1 MGCAGEGSGGCGDRD
16 PHTDTPAP
24 PPARLLRF
32 PLRFPLRGVFH
43 GDSVPVTA
51 DALSVTGLVG
61 CEQRAVAE
69 GEDGGGGSFACPKP
83 PFPLLLTASQILA
96 LLEQQLRGIPVPAAS
111 PGTGWAGVTGVNGAV
126 VTQLRVL
133 ILHCGLCV
141 QLLIAL
147 CRGWRVRQPR
157 IRGASGAGSHSL
169 LSVLLECWSP
179 WHNSGLER
187 PPG

>member
-1 MGCAGEGSGGCGDRD
+1 MSEA
-16 PHTDTPAP
+16 
-24 PPARLLRF
+24 
-32 PLRFPLRGVFH
+32 
-43 GDSVPVTA
+43 
-51 DALSVTGLVG
+51 
-61 CEQRAVAE
+61 
-69 GEDGGGGSFACPKP
+69 SFS
-83 PFPLLLTASQILA
+83 LLLAASRILA

-157 IRGASGAGSHSL
+157 IRGASGAGSPSL
-169 LSVLLECWSP
+169 LWCSWNAGALGTAPAWRDPRARQGSP
-179 WHNSGLER
+179 
-187 PPG
+187 PPQTGIETPPSHSRFREAFGAISILPVPASSLSPHPPSPGWQQARSRGQGAGTVTGMLTAS